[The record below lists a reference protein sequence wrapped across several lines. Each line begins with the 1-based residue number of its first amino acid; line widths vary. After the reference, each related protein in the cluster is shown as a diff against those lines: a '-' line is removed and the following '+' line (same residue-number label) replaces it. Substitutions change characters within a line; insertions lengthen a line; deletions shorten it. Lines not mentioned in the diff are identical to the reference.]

1 MPIVPGQVVHATIA
15 EGRRS
20 GWMTPM
26 EVRGG
31 QCPPY
36 LCDGQ
41 SSCRGRAVNP
51 TIAKTRNV
59 ATPPIT

>member
-31 QCPPY
+31 QCH
-36 LCDGQ
+36 
-41 SSCRGRAVNP
+41 P
-51 TIAKTRNV
+51 TCAMVSRRV
-59 ATPPIT
+59 VVEP